1 MSQDQT
7 TGMMYAG
14 DDAPSRFDTVAR
26 QAGRYGLV
34 VVIVWI
40 GAMKYTY
47 YESHGISPLVANSPL
62 LSWTYHVVSIRTFG
76 AILGTVELIT
86 AAMVAV
92 NPWAP
97 RVSVVGG
104 AVACVFFLGTL
115 SFMATTPGIGE
126 ATAGGF
132 PVLSATGEFLVKD
145 VALLGLAL
153 STLSDSINAV
163 RRQSRRR
170 DNEPAPADT

>member
-26 QAGRYGLV
+26 LAGRYGLV

-47 YESHGISPLVANSPL
+47 YESHGISPLVANSPF

-76 AILGTVELIT
+76 AILGTVELIM

-92 NPWAP
+92 KPWAP

-104 AVACVFFLGTL
+104 ALACVFFLGTL
-115 SFMATTPGIGE
+115 SFMVTTPGIGE
-126 ATAGGF
+126 STAGGL

-153 STLSDSINAV
+153 WTLSDSINAV
-163 RRQSRRR
+163 RQSRQH
-170 DNEPAPADT
+170 DNEPAAAGT